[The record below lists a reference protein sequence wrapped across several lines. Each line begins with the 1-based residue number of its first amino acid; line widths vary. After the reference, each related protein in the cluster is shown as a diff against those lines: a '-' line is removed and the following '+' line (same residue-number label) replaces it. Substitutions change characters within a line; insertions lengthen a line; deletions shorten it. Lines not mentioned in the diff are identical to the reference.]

1 MVKWL
6 LFVDS
11 PPHLSSGGWGGK
23 LSKLRPLPKGGF
35 RKTRPFYH
43 WEEIEVKRETER
55 QNDREGWREESLATE
70 QPFALQG
77 PPVWSNP

>member
-6 LFVDS
+6 LFVDPTPAHLWS
-11 PPHLSSGGWGGK
+11 ARWGPPRREDSEKQGHFTTK
-23 LSKLRPLPKGGF
+23 KR
-35 RKTRPFYH
+35 
-43 WEEIEVKRETER
+43 EVKRETER
-55 QNDREGWREESLATE
+55 QKDREGWREESLATE